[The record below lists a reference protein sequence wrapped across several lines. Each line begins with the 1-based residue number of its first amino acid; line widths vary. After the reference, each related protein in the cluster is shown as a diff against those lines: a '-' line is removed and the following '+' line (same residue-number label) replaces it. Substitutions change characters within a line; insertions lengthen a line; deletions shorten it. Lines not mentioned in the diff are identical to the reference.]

1 MKSTMIR
8 SYSEMLKYKS
18 FDDRLEYLRLK
29 GCVGEQTFAGKR
41 TINQVLYKS
50 SVWIAKRKKI
60 ISRDFGYDLAHKEYL
75 IMGRILIHH
84 INPITVEDVLDGNP
98 IVLDDENL
106 VCASFDTHN
115 IIHYGFE
122 SIKKE
127 YVERSPGDTNLW

>member
-8 SYSEMLKYKS
+8 SYSEMLRYKS

-29 GCVGEQTFAGKR
+29 GCVGKQTFAGKR
-41 TINQVLYKS
+41 TLNQILYKS
-50 SVWIAKRKKI
+50 SVWISKRKKI
-60 ISRDFGYDLAHKEYL
+60 ILRDFGYDLAHKDYL
-75 IMGRILIHH
+75 INGRVLIHH
-84 INPITVEDVLDGNP
+84 INPVTVEDALDGNP

-106 VCASFDTHN
+106 VCVSFDTHN
-115 IIHYGFE
+115 AIHYGFE